1 MMFMKVKKL
10 KEINI
15 IELVFRNYW
24 NDKKSRRIVARAG
37 MLRGSERCKHNVC
50 RVRSHLAYSLCDNP
64 KGPLLTEYLRS
75 QPLLCSF
82 ARCKPFSLNI
92 FSPRPL

>member
-1 MMFMKVKKL
+1 MFMKVKKL

-24 NDKKSRRIVARAG
+24 DDKKSLRIVARAG
-37 MLRGSERCKHNVC
+37 MLRGSESGKHNVC
-50 RVRSHLAYSLCDNP
+50 RVRSHLAYSPCDNP
-64 KGPLLTEYLRS
+64 KGPLLAEYLTS

-82 ARCKPFSLNI
+82 ARCKPCSFNV
-92 FSPRPL
+92 FFPRPL

>member
-24 NDKKSRRIVARAG
+24 NDKKSHRIVARAG
-37 MLRGSERCKHNVC
+37 MLRGSERGKHNVY
-50 RVRSHLAYSLCDNP
+50 RVRSHSA
-64 KGPLLTEYLRS
+64 
-75 QPLLCSF
+75 
-82 ARCKPFSLNI
+82 
-92 FSPRPL
+92 